1 MAQAQAQRRGGA
13 EQREE
18 RQPKHHACVRKGVVR
33 GAQQASEIMCG
44 RFVSVRLC
52 VKEVKWHVSSC
63 TFFFWGSETW
73 SWIISERGDQGEKS
87 VDGVVGSGPA

>member
-1 MAQAQAQRRGGA
+1 
-13 EQREE
+13 
-18 RQPKHHACVRKGVVR
+18 
-33 GAQQASEIMCG
+33 MCG